1 MAASIQTRNTI
12 FGIGSPEVIPSYPD
26 YYTPVSLTGTL
37 DSDGVYVKG
46 SGTAFLTEIAD
57 VDANG
62 NQRATDLGYIWDGGN
77 GVVKVVGV
85 IDDETLVL
93 KNEPL
98 SPFSTSSCTW
108 HRSPKMK
115 EITVLSESGS
125 SSSTLNGIPIPAGA
139 SVTFRQDYNGQL
151 LEPMIGQDVIYT
163 IRW

>member
-1 MAASIQTRNTI
+1 MATVIQTRNTI
-12 FGIGSPEVIPSYPD
+12 FSSTIEVIPSYPD
-26 YYTPVSLTGTL
+26 YYNPVSITGTL

-46 SGTAFLTEIAD
+46 TGTQFLTEIAD

-62 NQRATDLGYIWDGGN
+62 NQRATDLGYLWDGQT
-77 GVVKVVGV
+77 GVVKIMSV

-93 KNEPL
+93 KNEPINPY
-98 SPFSTSSCTW
+98 SSSTCTW

-115 EITVLSESGS
+115 EITVLSDGGS
-125 SSSTLNGIPIPAGA
+125 SSALNGVPIPAGS

-151 LEPMIGQDVIYT
+151 LEPMVGENVIYT

>member
-1 MAASIQTRNTI
+1 MATSIQTRNTI
-12 FGIGSPEVIPSYPD
+12 FGVGPAEVIPSYPD
-26 YYTPVSLTGTL
+26 YYNPVSITGTL

-46 SGTAFLTEIAD
+46 TGTQFLTEIAD

-62 NQRATDLGYIWDGGN
+62 NQRATDLGYLWDGQT
-77 GVVKVVGV
+77 GVVKIMSV

-93 KNEPL
+93 KNEPVN
-98 SPFSTSSCTW
+98 PYSSATCTW

-115 EITVLSESGS
+115 EITVFADNAASG
-125 SSSTLNGIPIPAGA
+125 TLNGITIPPGG

-151 LEPMIGQDVIYT
+151 LEPMIAEDVTYT